1 MKIKFHYI
9 LYFALAVFFASCAKD
24 NYDPPKSSLKGRIV
38 YQGEPINVEH
48 DQVRFQLWE
57 RGWGALT
64 PIDVA
69 VAQDGSYSALL
80 FDANYKLL
88 FPGGQGPFMPAT
100 TDSMAVDLNGSQ
112 TMDIEVMPFYMVRS
126 ASFSASGRTI
136 SSSCR
141 LEQII
146 TDTIN
151 AKNVERVTLYIN
163 KTTFVGGG
171 TNIARKELNGAD
183 ITDLSNVSLSV
194 EVPAMVPSQNYVFAR
209 IGVKINGVEDMIF
222 SPVEKVQMQ

>member
-1 MKIKFHYI
+1 MKMKFHYI

-24 NYDPPKSSLKGRIV
+24 NYDPPQSSLKGRIV

-69 VAQDGSYSALL
+69 VAQDGSFSALL

-88 FPGGQGPFMPAT
+88 FPGGQGPFMPIT
-100 TDSMAVDLNGSQ
+100 SDSIPVDLKGSQ
-112 TMDIEVMPFYMVRS
+112 TMDIEVIPYYMVRNPQ
-126 ASFSASGRTI
+126 FSASGRTVNA
-136 SSSCR
+136 SAR

-146 TDTIN
+146 TDAN
-151 AKNVERVTLYIN
+151 AKNVELVTLYIN

-183 ITDLSNVSLSV
+183 ITDLSNVALSV
-194 EVPAMVPSQNYVFAR
+194 EVPSITPSQNYVFAR
-209 IGVKINGVEDMIF
+209 IGVKIIGVEDMIF
-222 SPVEKVQMQ
+222 SPVERVQLN